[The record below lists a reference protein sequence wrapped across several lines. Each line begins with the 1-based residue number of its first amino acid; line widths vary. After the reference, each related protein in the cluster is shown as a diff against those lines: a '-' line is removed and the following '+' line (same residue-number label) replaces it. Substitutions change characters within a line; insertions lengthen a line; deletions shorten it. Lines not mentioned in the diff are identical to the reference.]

1 MSALQLGT
9 LEKAQKIL
17 DLYYRDAES
26 LTFTEIVH
34 RTGLE
39 KGSVQ
44 RLLFSL
50 QALGFL
56 TKNERHKLY
65 SLSPRFISFA
75 VSFLQTDPLIG
86 KAIKVL
92 EPLARHT
99 QESVGL
105 ALLDGVNVYYVTR
118 VPNLVSHDFAL
129 LPVRRPAYCTAAG
142 RAIMSRLHK
151 ADVDRI
157 LRESD
162 LRKMTSKTII
172 NPAQIRRRVAAARR
186 NGLAWQDAEIL
197 EKELAIA
204 APITNEA
211 GESVAAVTIS
221 MDKSRFTLGEAIAH
235 FSPMVKAAAQ
245 DISSPH
251 REAPKRNAPLPER
264 RSRTRQG

>member
-17 DLYYRDAES
+17 DLYYRNAEN
-26 LTFTEIVH
+26 LTFTEIVQ

-50 QALGFL
+50 QTLGFL
-56 TKNERHKLY
+56 TKNERYKYY

-75 VSFLQTDPLIG
+75 VSFLQTDPLIS
-86 KAIKVL
+86 KAIKCL

-105 ALLDGVNVYYVTR
+105 ALLDGTNVFYVAR

-142 RAIMSRLHK
+142 RSIMSLLPK
-151 ADVDRI
+151 KEGDLI
-157 LRESD
+157 LVESN
-162 LRKMTSKTII
+162 LRQLTPRTII
-172 NPAQIRRRVAAARR
+172 DPARIRRLVAAARR
-186 NGLAWQDAEIL
+186 EGIASQDAEIL
-197 EKELAIA
+197 DEELAIA
-204 APITNEA
+204 APVTDEA
-211 GESVAAVTIS
+211 GRPVAAVTIS
-221 MDKSRFTLGEAIAH
+221 MDKARFTLAEALSH
-235 FSPMVKAAAQ
+235 FSPSLKAVAQ
-245 DISSPH
+245 DMSAPA
-251 REAPKRNAPLPER
+251 RERVSRKPAKAKARAKR
-264 RSRTRQG
+264 G